1 MSSRRSRILRIPSP
15 RTDRPWLLGP
25 QLAGA
30 IVFFVVWAVMTHVA
44 YYWNWLF
51 GDVNLYQNWGTLT
64 AAHYLP
70 YRDFPLEYPP
80 GAIPI
85 FISPIYLRKLAG
97 YHETYYNWFRIELLV
112 VGWLTIVVAAWALRM
127 LGASRRRA
135 YAALIFIGA
144 GPILLGPIAL
154 SRYDYFPAFL
164 TVLAVALLLSGRERL
179 ACAVIGAGIV
189 VKLYPVILLPIALI
203 VLWRRYGR
211 RGMLEGLGA
220 SLAVVAAGFL
230 PFVALA
236 AHGVWLSLLRQVQRP
251 PEVESFVAALWIGA
265 HHLFGL
271 RLHSVQ
277 SFGSSNLATPG
288 VRLAGTLSGLLVLA
302 ILVAIWIRFARGSCD
317 RDAIVLACAAC
328 VTAYVTFAK
337 VLSPQYMVWLFP
349 LVPLIRG
356 RRGLWATVILGV
368 AAVLTQL
375 WEPQHHGDLY
385 KHFAMRESVLVM
397 TRDALLIALL
407 AVLVWPKPQPQP
419 QPLERHAEQL
429 DAARATAV

>member
-1 MSSRRSRILRIPSP
+1 MSSRRRRIRPSPSP
-15 RTDRPWLLGP
+15 RTDRARLLGP

-30 IVFFVVWAVMTHVA
+30 AVFAVVWAVMTHVS

-51 GDVNLYQNWGTLT
+51 GDVNLYQNWGSLT

-85 FISPIYLRKLAG
+85 FMSPIYLRKLAG

-112 VGWLTIVVAAWALRM
+112 VGLLTVVVAAWALRL
-127 LGASRRRA
+127 LGASRVRA
-135 YAALIFIGA
+135 YAALVFIGA

-154 SRYDYFPAFL
+154 SRYDYFPAFI
-164 TVLAVALLLSGRERL
+164 TVLGVALLLSGRERL

-189 VKLYPVILLPIALI
+189 VKLYPAILLPIALI
-203 VLWRRYGR
+203 VLWRRDGR
-211 RGMLEGLGA
+211 RGALEGLGA

-230 PFVALA
+230 PFVVLA
-236 AHGVWLSLLRQVQRP
+236 AHGVWLSLWRQVQRP

-265 HHLFGL
+265 HHLAGL
-271 RLHSVQ
+271 QLHSVQ
-277 SFGSSNLATPG
+277 SFGSSNIATSG
-288 VRLAGTLSGLLVLA
+288 ARLAGTLSGLLVLA
-302 ILVAIWIRFARGSCD
+302 ILVAVWVRFARGSCD
-317 RDAIVLACAAC
+317 RDEIVLACAAC

-349 LVPLIRG
+349 LVPLVRG
-356 RRGLWATVILGV
+356 RRGLSATVILGV

-385 KHFAMRESVLVM
+385 RHFAMRESVLVM
-397 TRDALLIALL
+397 TRDALLIVML
-407 AVLVWPKPQPQP
+407 AVLVWPRPR
-419 QPLERHAEQL
+419 PLEHHAEQL
-429 DAARATAV
+429 DPARATAV

>member
-1 MSSRRSRILRIPSP
+1 MSSRRSPSRTLRSPSL
-15 RTDRPWLLGP
+15 RADRVRLLGP
-25 QLAGA
+25 QLAA
-30 IVFFVVWAVMTHVA
+30 AAVFTVIWYVMTHVA

-51 GDVNLYQNWGTLT
+51 GDVNLYENWGTLT

-112 VGWLTIVVAAWALRM
+112 VGLLTIVVAAWALRM
-127 LGASRRRA
+127 LGASSARM
-135 YAALIFIGA
+135 YAALLFIGA

-154 SRYDYFPAFL
+154 SRFDYFPAL
-164 TVLAVALLLSGRERL
+164 ITVLAVALLLSGRERL

-189 VKLYPVILLPIALI
+189 VKLYPAILLPIALV

-211 RGMLEGLGA
+211 RGVLEGLGA

-230 PFVALA
+230 PFVVLA
-236 AHGVWLSLLRQVQRP
+236 PRGLWHGIWRQVQRP
-251 PEVESFVAALWIGA
+251 PEVESFVSALWIGA
-265 HHLFGL
+265 HHVAGL

-277 SFGSSNLATPG
+277 SFGSSNIATPG
-288 VRLAGTLSGLLVLA
+288 VRLAGTLAGFLVIA
-302 ILVAIWIRFARGSCD
+302 LVVTVWIRFARGSCD
-317 RDAIVLACAAC
+317 RDEIVLACAAC
-328 VTAYVTFAK
+328 VAAYVTFAK
-337 VLSPQYMVWLFP
+337 VLSPQYIVWLFP
-349 LVPLIRG
+349 LVPLVRG
-356 RRGLWATVILGV
+356 RRGLSATVILGI

-385 KHFAMRESVLVM
+385 RHFAMRESVLVM
-397 TRDALLIALL
+397 TRDALLVAML
-407 AVLVWPKPQPQP
+407 AVLMWPR
-419 QPLERHAEQL
+419 PLERHAEQL
-429 DAARATAV
+429 DPARATAV